1 MQYFNRI
8 DFTLNSRF
16 HFFNEKTSVIYCL
29 TRTGLCQ
36 SQIYDLKSFLPS
48 FIKTHLFYLR
58 GAWLWQDP
66 GDGSCHDILPKTSV
80 LFNLEETQV
89 RESEEDSESSLKSG
103 WPRHIQRENAM
114 LSYLRVVGDENLCE
128 ENHHKEYCQSP
139 RGEKP
144 TNGEF
149 PRKKW

>member
-1 MQYFNRI
+1 MQYFNRL
-8 DFTLNSRF
+8 DSTLNSRF

-48 FIKTHLFYLR
+48 FLKTHLFYLR

-103 WPRHIQRENAM
+103 
-114 LSYLRVVGDENLCE
+114 
-128 ENHHKEYCQSP
+128 
-139 RGEKP
+139 
-144 TNGEF
+144 
-149 PRKKW
+149 